1 MGWPPRRAPGILGPT
16 TGAPGILCAVPRT
29 LIEID
34 RSSPEPLY
42 RQVRRAIEHG
52 IASGVFDVHHRLP
65 SSRELAI
72 ELAVSRNTINLAY
85 QELIAEGFVRSH
97 ERSGM
102 FVNPEMLE
110 AAAAETV
117 DTVPRIDWQSRIRRQ
132 PDADIP
138 EIEKTSDWYQ
148 YPYPFLAGQIDIRSF
163 PARSWNRCL
172 RDALFQPHA
181 YPSLQDSVAA
191 DDPML
196 IDMIRQQILPP
207 RGIEAGPDE
216 ILVTVGSQ
224 QGLDLVG
231 RALLG
236 PGQRVAVEN
245 PGYLDARH
253 IFVRT
258 GATVYGI
265 DVDADGLRPPDT
277 LAGTHL
283 IHCTPSHHHPTNATL
298 GIERRRR
305 LLALAAESG
314 TVVVEDDYDSEFRYH
329 GSPSPSLKSLDTSGD
344 AIYLGTFSKFLA
356 PGLRLGYLV
365 GPADLVRELRHV
377 RRYVL
382 RHPPGHTQRA
392 LALLIDSGNYH
403 RALRQH
409 RTKMKRKWE
418 RLVAAVHKYLPFATG
433 PFAPGGVSLWVEGP
447 DALDCRELLRAAQ
460 SRGVLIER
468 GDIFYMQDNPPRN
481 MIRIG
486 YGAIGL
492 NSIEPGIALLGQ
504 ACAEVLS
511 SKR

>member
-1 MGWPPRRAPGILGPT
+1 L
-16 TGAPGILCAVPRT
+16 PRT

-34 RSSPEPLY
+34 RNSAEPLY

-52 IASGVFDVHHRLP
+52 IASGVFDIHHRLP

-72 ELAVSRNTINLAY
+72 DLAVSRNTINLAY

-102 FVNPEMLE
+102 FVNPGMLE
-110 AAAAETV
+110 AAAAETRA
-117 DTVPRIDWQSRIRRQ
+117 TVPRIDWQARIRRQ
-132 PDADIP
+132 PDAGLP
-138 EIEKTSDWYQ
+138 EIEKTSDWHR

-163 PARSWNRCL
+163 PARAWARCL
-172 RDALFQPHA
+172 RDALYQPHA
-181 YPSLQDSVAA
+181 YASLQDSVAT

-196 IDMIRQQILPP
+196 IDMIRQQLLPP
-207 RGIEAGPDE
+207 RGIEAEPDE

-224 QGLDLVG
+224 QGLDLVS
-231 RALLG
+231 RMLLG
-236 PGQRVAVEN
+236 PGHRVAIEN

-265 DVDADGLRPPDT
+265 DVDEHGLRPPDT
-277 LAGTHL
+277 LAGTQL
-283 IHCTPSHHHPTNATL
+283 LYLTPSHHHPTNVTL
-298 GIERRRR
+298 GIDRRRR
-305 LLALAAESG
+305 LLALAADAG

-329 GSPSPSLKSLDTSGD
+329 GSPSPALKSLDTSGD

-365 GPADLVRELRHV
+365 APSDVVRELRDL

-382 RHPPGHTQRA
+382 RHPPGHLQRA
-392 LALLIDSGNYH
+392 MALLIDSGNYH
-403 RALRQH
+403 RALRHQ
-409 RTKMKRKWE
+409 RAQMKHKWE
-418 RLVAAVHKYLPFATG
+418 RLVSAARKYLPFPTG
-433 PFAPGGVSLWVEGP
+433 PFPPGGVSLWVTGP
-447 DALDCRELLRAAQ
+447 QELDCRKLIRAAH

-468 GDIFYMQDNPPRN
+468 GDIFYMQDDPPRN

-486 YGAIGL
+486 YGAINL
-492 NSIEPGIALLGQ
+492 RSIEPGIALLGQ
-504 ACAEVLS
+504 ACAELLS
-511 SKR
+511 SGEQ